1 MNNSEKG
8 TFMQKYNVRRHSA
21 AVELD
26 KMLKLLA
33 EQAASEDA
41 AEQALALEPAVSTD
55 EVRRRL
61 QETDDAFVLMAKF
74 GSPSFSGLK
83 NVANP
88 LRFRIGAAR
97 ARE

>member
-1 MNNSEKG
+1 
-8 TFMQKYNVRRHSA
+8 MQKYNVRRHSA

-55 EVRRRL
+55 V
-61 QETDDAFVLMAKF
+61 
-74 GSPSFSGLK
+74 
-83 NVANP
+83 
-88 LRFRIGAAR
+88 
-97 ARE
+97 

>member
-33 EQAASEDA
+33 EQAASE
-41 AEQALALEPAVSTD
+41 LSL
-55 EVRRRL
+55 
-61 QETDDAFVLMAKF
+61 
-74 GSPSFSGLK
+74 
-83 NVANP
+83 
-88 LRFRIGAAR
+88 IHI
-97 ARE
+97 